1 MRSIHAPAPS
11 GFERKPTGN
20 EHRMKASWTYEVPP
34 AGADAAGLEDYLVET
49 RDGEAAGKV
58 VAMLERDG
66 ERFLL
71 FDSGAPPLAK
81 ERRAA
86 RWEDIVEIDHDTLTV
101 TLHIRLDDA
110 LEVDP
115 AKEIEDGDAEAVR
128 VTDLPPSL
136 TTPAVPERGPT
147 DRPTYA
153 GAIILFAL
161 GLIGLLALALA
172 ASVDEFSWEFVLFIV
187 PVILIAAAGL
197 AAYRAWREPYER
209 SPRNS

>member
-1 MRSIHAPAPS
+1 VTHSIPALAPS
-11 GFERKPTGN
+11 GFERNPVGN
-20 EHRMKASWTYEVPP
+20 EQSMRASWTYEVPP

-49 RDGEAAGKV
+49 RDGESAGKV
-58 VAMLERDG
+58 VAMLERGG

-86 RWEDIVEIDHDTLTV
+86 RWEDIAEVDHETLTV
-101 TLHIRLDDA
+101 TLRIRLDDA

-128 VTDLPPSL
+128 VTDLPPGL
-136 TTPAVPERGPT
+136 TTPALPERGPT

-153 GAIILFAL
+153 AAIVLFAL
-161 GLIGLLALALA
+161 GLLALLALALA
-172 ASVDEFSWEFVLFIV
+172 ATADEFSWEFALFAV
-187 PVILIAAAGL
+187 PAVLIAAAGL

-209 SPRNS
+209 RPHE